1 MVRILYFLVLIL
13 DILAVVDV
21 WQRETNL
28 EKRLLWTVIIIL
40 LPLLG
45 PLAWYLVSRK
55 IINL

>member
-1 MVRILYFLVLIL
+1 MIRILYFLVLIL

-40 LPLLG
+40 LPILG

>member
-1 MVRILYFLVLIL
+1 MIRILYFLVLIL

-40 LPLLG
+40 LPVLG

>member
-40 LPLLG
+40 LPILG

>member
-40 LPLLG
+40 LPMLG

>member
-28 EKRLLWTVIIIL
+28 EKRLLWTVIVIL
-40 LPLLG
+40 LPILG

>member
-1 MVRILYFLVLIL
+1 MGRVGALLLFIIDVIAVLDVLRSNKETEGKVIWIL
-13 DILAVVDV
+13 
-21 WQRETNL
+21 
-28 EKRLLWTVIIIL
+28 IIIV

>member
-1 MVRILYFLVLIL
+1 MGRLGTILIIVI
-13 DILAVVDV
+13 DVLAVMDV
-21 WQRETNL
+21 LRSDRETERKIIWIL
-28 EKRLLWTVIIIL
+28 IIIV

>member
-1 MVRILYFLVLIL
+1 MGRVGALLLFIIDVIAVLDVLRSNKETEGKVIWIL
-13 DILAVVDV
+13 
-21 WQRETNL
+21 
-28 EKRLLWTVIIIL
+28 IIIA